1 LFLSQTRELEDA
13 VEDLTAQLQET
24 AAARRELE
32 HQFRQAKRKWEKRRA
47 ELETLRSGVE
57 EGQARWSE
65 AQASVERELRET
77 QARLQTARLET
88 RASEEGRRSAEGE
101 AAQGRR
107 DLEAME
113 SRARRLEVH
122 KQEAEEALEAEREK
136 HAIRVAELVEEKER
150 GAQHCQLLLGRLGD
164 EESKRQAATV
174 DLVSIA
180 RQASLTWQKMVH
192 WFCLSGFVREAIL
205 ADNPLSAVPPPPQST
220 AQEKLTAISSK
231 LEEVQRQL
239 KSQEGQV
246 RCSLQACCFCRFLPP
261 FLLPSLITL
270 QPVAASSRG

>member
-1 LFLSQTRELEDA
+1 M
-13 VEDLTAQLQET
+13 EDLSAQLQET

-57 EGQARWSE
+57 EEQARWSE

-180 RQASLTWQKMVH
+180 ARHASHCMARLDGLVR
-192 WFCLSGFVREAIL
+192 LSGFVCDRYRLFAKFLIIRVL
-205 ADNPLSAVPPPPQST
+205 LSFQRSPQHGNS
-220 AQEKLTAISSK
+220 
-231 LEEVQRQL
+231 
-239 KSQEGQV
+239 
-246 RCSLQACCFCRFLPP
+246 
-261 FLLPSLITL
+261 
-270 QPVAASSRG
+270 